1 MRYVVI
7 EDFNGLV
14 NFVLDPKEGMTAVF
28 DNLDDAVK
36 AAMDCQNG
44 KIINLDAYKAN
55 KTDR

>member
-14 NFVLDPKEGMTAVF
+14 NFVLDPVEGMTAVF

-36 AAMDCQNG
+36 ASMDCQNG
-44 KIINLDAYKAN
+44 KIIDLDNYEFN
-55 KTDR
+55 

>member
-28 DNLDDAVK
+28 DNLDNAVK
-36 AAMDCQNG
+36 ASMDCQNG
-44 KIINLDAYKAN
+44 KIINLDKYETN
-55 KTDR
+55 